1 MKFKLTNKPDRT
13 LKKHKL
19 FIVKTNQYRKARYL
33 VVAATAEKASKGKA
47 LLTSVVEVDRVEH
60 RFYMSIP
67 GRGRYISPIPGR
79 GRYISLSAKNILER
93 CIPLVGGYGTIASVK
108 ENQMAWDCFYEI

>member
-67 GRGRYISPIPGR
+67 GRGRYIS
-79 GRYISLSAKNILER
+79 LSAKNILER